1 MALVSLKA
9 VDIQKASRAT
19 GREEFSKWREK
30 KMPKPKDLS
39 FEGERQFIKGK
50 DRLFIVASFGDYL
63 DADNAKRRFVSY
75 RCGLGTITIVYS
87 WVWNTEGKCWGER
100 IRQQFGSW

>member
-1 MALVSLKA
+1 MFSLKA
-9 VDIQKASRAT
+9 TDIQKASKAQ
-19 GREEFSKWREK
+19 GREAFAEWVAK

-50 DRLFIVASFGDYL
+50 DRLFIVASFGDYI

-87 WVWNTEGKCWGER
+87 WVWNAERKVWGER